1 MKPSFLESPSVA
13 WWEPPAVRRR
23 DLDDTGDTEMKN
35 AGITIGMVAIGLG
48 LASIGFNLNGNTAT
62 ATPGVFN
69 AGPEEPTI
77 VWYDSHYLGDAGLCS
92 STHKDGVI
100 MLARAW
106 SNGVVEGR
114 MLQGDFDVGCGCN
127 GIVPWG
133 TCSDAQGWF
142 VISSPDEGLNAAA
155 DINFDSRVNAEDL
168 GIMLA
173 AWGDAPRNDYP
184 PSDCPL
190 GLIP

>member
-1 MKPSFLESPSVA
+1 
-13 WWEPPAVRRR
+13 
-23 DLDDTGDTEMKN
+23 MKN
-35 AGITIGMVAIGLG
+35 YAMPLAIAVVGFGLM
-48 LASIGFNLNGNTAT
+48 SIGFNLNGNTAT
-62 ATPGVFN
+62 ATPGVVN

-77 VWYDSHYLGDAGLCS
+77 VWYDVREDTDSCRDRFY
-92 STHKDGVI
+92 I
-100 MLARAW
+100 FRAW
-106 SNGVVEGR
+106 SDGTIERKIVRVANDAGTS
-114 MLQGDFDVGCGCN
+114 CGYACDN
-127 GIVPWG
+127 PVIDGSNCVA
-133 TCSDAQGWF
+133 TQGWI
-142 VISSPDEGLNAAA
+142 VISSPNEGLNARA

>member
-1 MKPSFLESPSVA
+1 
-13 WWEPPAVRRR
+13 
-23 DLDDTGDTEMKN
+23 MKN

-62 ATPGVFN
+62 ATPASFN
-69 AGPEEPTI
+69 AGPEEPTT
-77 VWYDSHYLGDAGLCS
+77 VWYDSHAS
-92 STHKDGVI
+92 ADGSNLNRYPV
-100 MLARAW
+100 LLLRAW
-106 SNGVVEGR
+106 SDGTIEGR
-114 MLQGDFDVGCGCN
+114 LLAFDTAGTN
-127 GIVPWG
+127 GSSCPGVYDTS
-133 TCSDAQGWF
+133 TCANTQGWF
-142 VISSPDEGLNAAA
+142 VISSPNEGLNARA

>member
-1 MKPSFLESPSVA
+1 
-13 WWEPPAVRRR
+13 
-23 DLDDTGDTEMKN
+23 MKN
-35 AGITIGMVAIGLG
+35 YAMPLAIAFLSLG
-48 LASIGFNLNGNTAT
+48 LMSIGFNLNGNTAT
-62 ATPGVFN
+62 ATPAGFN

-77 VWYDSHYLGDAGLCS
+77 VWYDTFQQNATTGSLTNVL
-92 STHKDGVI
+92 T
-100 MLARAW
+100 RAW
-106 SNGVVEGR
+106 SDGTVEQRFVCFNGN
-114 MLQGDFDVGCGCN
+114 CN
-127 GIVPWG
+127 GSPSSAVLGDW
-133 TCSDAQGWF
+133 T
-142 VISSPDEGLNAAA
+142 VIASPNEGLNARA